1 MPPLLDEVDELDDEV
16 LELLELD
23 ELDDEPLLDELDE
36 ELDELLDELLLELDD
51 ELDEDEL
58 DEEELDEEE
67 DEDEPPPLGTEHSL
81 TPPAMRPPKVAS
93 LQVKLPTMVLKK
105 NLSARP
111 KATLV
116 EAATEQVLPSVQRV
130 T

>member
-1 MPPLLDEVDELDDEV
+1 MPPLLDEVEELEDEV

-23 ELDDEPLLDELDE
+23 ELDDDEL
-36 ELDELLDELLLELDD
+36 LLDELLEELLLEDELDD
-51 ELDEDEL
+51 ELEEDEL
-58 DEEELDEEE
+58 DEEELDEDDE
-67 DEDEPPPLGTEHSL
+67 DDDEPPPLGTEHSL

-116 EAATEQVLPSVQRV
+116 EAATEQVFPSVHRV